1 MSINLHQEHYSGTI
15 ENYVSLVK
23 VNGYIEKNSSTIS
36 GLEDLTVNF
45 VDPVIKLNSG
55 SFSMKNI
62 YYLKFAVRKDRVA
75 KNNIYVRL
83 EGIDDSNGVIHT
95 QDIMK
100 FSVPSTDVVDVED
113 VIIFEKIFQPDSGGY
128 NQIRFSLER
137 SNNDLWDVRD
147 INPTIN
153 NLVID
158 NLDNANNFT
167 FQYNKNTRGK
177 LTVNKI
183 PDSLNI
189 SDPGNKIKLSYDT
202 AEYSLNQYL
211 TLYLATDENEK
222 KYITLAFSDKEN
234 DFSKA
239 SSIPLLLTPKSNSS
253 TGKTVSDFEETS
265 NQNSNDWQKTT
276 WVNNTGEDTFSGDW
290 LMLYY
295 YDDTAMTGKTDKQK
309 LTLNQRNI
317 ELYTITN
324 MFEEVTNKNTYLT
337 KIGLQAQPGTMFTL
351 NGAELRV
358 GATGVYQIEYP
369 ELKINHVGVVPP
381 ARYPN
386 DDTKNFFIL
395 DYVQVD
401 NNQ

>member
-1 MSINLHQEHYSGTI
+1 MSINLHQKHYNGTI
-15 ENYVSLVK
+15 ENYISSVDIA
-23 VNGYIEKNSSTIS
+23 GYIEKNSSTIS
-36 GLEDLTVNF
+36 GLDDLVVNF
-45 VDPVIKLNSG
+45 VDPVIKLSEGG
-55 SFSMKNI
+55 SFSMGNI

-83 EGIDDSNGVIHT
+83 EGTNNGAT

-100 FSVPSTDVVDVED
+100 FNVPSTDVVDIED
-113 VIIFEKIFQPDSGGY
+113 VIVFEKIFQPDSEGY
-128 NQIRFSLER
+128 NQIRFLLER

-158 NLDNANNFT
+158 NLDNANDFT

-177 LTVNKI
+177 LTVNKM
-183 PDSLNI
+183 PDSLNV
-189 SDPGNKIKLSYDT
+189 SNPSNKIKLSYDT
-202 AEYSLNQYL
+202 GEYSLNQYL
-211 TLYLATDENEK
+211 TLYLADKNDK
-222 KYITLAFSDKEN
+222 KYVTLAFSDKEN
-234 DFSKA
+234 DFSEA
-239 SSIPLLLTPKSNSS
+239 ASIPLLLTAKSSSS
-253 TGKTVSDFEETS
+253 TGKTISEFDETS
-265 NQNSNDWQKTT
+265 SQNPNDWQKTT
-276 WVNNTGEDTFSGDW
+276 WVNNTGENTFSGDW

-295 YDDTAMTGKTDKQK
+295 YDDAAMTGKTDEQK

-324 MFEEVTNKNTYLT
+324 MFKDEIANENTYLT

-369 ELKINHVGVVPP
+369 ELKINYVGVVPP

-386 DDTKNFFIL
+386 DGTKNFFIL

-401 NNQ
+401 NN